1 MARETKAQKQARM
14 QHEADQL
21 RMKQV
26 SEYSARLMSA
36 LEESAK
42 FNFELTVKDGKF
54 VVVDRD
60 RSRANW
66 TTDAVELTMDWSDET
81 QMQLENLEFRVGMK
95 AMVAAEAERVRLL
108 KQNALNKLTKEEREA
123 LGL

>member
-1 MARETKAQKQARM
+1 MARETKAEKQARL
-14 QHEADQL
+14 QHEAEQMH
-21 RMKQV
+21 MKQV
-26 SEYSARLMSA
+26 AEYSARLMSA

-42 FNFELTVKDGKF
+42 FNFELTVKSGKF
-54 VVVDRD
+54 MVVDRD

-66 TTDAVELTMDWSDET
+66 TDAFELTMDWSDES

-95 AMVAAEAERVRLL
+95 AVVAAEAERVRLL

-123 LGL
+123 LGM